1 MAGIKP
7 KIETLPEKKLI
18 GKHLKMSL
26 SENRTFELWRSFMPL
41 RKEIKNSVTNDLVSL
56 QIYDSSFDFKNF
68 NPNLEFEKW
77 AAVEVSDFDSIPDGM
92 EPYTVSGG
100 LYAVFIHKGTAST
113 GSKTFQY
120 IFDTWLPKSEYEL
133 DNREHFEILGKK
145 YKNEDPDSEEEI
157 WIPIKHQ

>member
-1 MAGIKP
+1 MKP